1 MKGFYGSPTEGKLG
15 IIGDIA
21 KKLFKQEPKTIE
33 IKEKLIRAT
42 SDEEVSN
49 DAVRISKDE
58 AVKIIRDK
66 SDTWVYTFE
75 NGEPFRL
82 RALDDLNEVSNPK
95 NIYKVEV
102 KSKFSNQYSIDI
114 TPELKEQVEEGL
126 PLFHYN
132 DKGEI
137 LGFTHNGKI
146 YLNGEKITAKT
157 TMEEAGH
164 IWTNWA
170 KENSVDLYK
179 AGLSKVKGSK
189 YLSDVESNKNYQKEA
204 LKLGKK
210 GSPAY
215 NTYMREE
222 ALAKAIADN
231 GAKFV
236 TETRKNDFIQ
246 WVNEM
251 WKQVAQAFGIRNLST
266 NEIKALSLEEFAKR
280 AAADV
285 FARDQFSDNI
295 LDIAEET
302 GLSPQEVERTYKKY
316 EGSKAIE
323 DITIDDYLAA
333 RATGDK
339 VKLEATAKAFDALLQ
354 AENAETSVSPSAK
367 KNAEKKMK
375 EADEKA
381 LKEAARI
388 MEHIDE
394 IRSKL
399 QENGVIEAVHCKWG
413 K

>member
-21 KKLFKQEPKTIE
+21 KKLFKQEPKTTTLQG
-33 IKEKLIRAT
+33 EKPITIDNTTVEKGNQSYILK
-42 SDEEVSN
+42 N
-49 DAVRISKDE
+49 
-58 AVKIIRDK
+58 
-66 SDTWVYTFE
+66 E
-75 NGEPFRL
+75 NGDSLATLSFDAAGARQNADIHKGL
-82 RALDDLNEVSNPK
+82 ITLAKKYAQKEVQ
-95 NIYKVEV
+95 ETA
-102 KSKFSNQYSIDI
+102 QYSIDI

-179 AGLSKVKGSK
+179 AGLNKVKGSK
-189 YLSDVESNKNYQKEA
+189 YLSDVEANKNYQKEA